1 MLLLGQVESTVAE
14 VQRLAGGGHAQG
26 GHLLR
31 QGHLHQS
38 EAGIVI
44 T

>member
-1 MLLLGQVESTVAE
+1 MLLLGQIEFTVAE
-14 VQRLAGGGHAQG
+14 VERLAGGGHAQG

-38 EAGIVI
+38 EAVIVV

>member
-1 MLLLGQVESTVAE
+1 MLLLGQVESAVAE
-14 VQRLAGGGHAQG
+14 VEGLAGGGHAQG

-31 QGHLHQS
+31 QGDLDQS
-38 EAGIVI
+38 EASIVL

>member
-1 MLLLGQVESTVAE
+1 MLLLGQVASAVAE
-14 VQRLAGGGHAQG
+14 VEGLAGGGHAQG

-38 EAGIVI
+38 EASIVV